1 MLKSIAR
8 GKIEEHI
15 LAITMILIVLF
26 VFAQAAS
33 RFFMGVSLSWG
44 SELAVYL
51 HILQVWVG
59 ASLAVRTG
67 ENVRIEVFVNLFPR
81 SIKFYLDLL
90 ALIIWFGF
98 ALFLAIAGTI
108 FVVDI
113 FESMQRTPT
122 MRILLG
128 IPYLAVPFGSLL
140 MTFRLGEQV
149 YNLFKNRSTDGTIA
163 GSEEEK

>member
-1 MLKSIAR
+1 MLKGIVK

-15 LAITMILIVLF
+15 LAITMILIVIL

-33 RFFMGVSLSWG
+33 RFLIGVSLSWG
-44 SELAVYL
+44 SELAIYL

-59 ASLAVRTG
+59 AALAVRTG
-67 ENVRIEVFVNLFPR
+67 ENVRIEVFVNLFSR
-81 SIKFYLDLL
+81 NVKFLFDLL
-90 ALIIWFGF
+90 ALIIWFSF

-108 FVVDI
+108 FVLDI

-128 IPYLAVPFGSLL
+128 IPYLAVPFGGFL
-140 MTFRLGEQV
+140 MTFRLVEQIV
-149 YNLFKNRSTDGTIA
+149 NLFKRRSTDTPVVKG
-163 GSEEEK
+163 GE